1 MIFQMKGVNQF
12 LNVKPNIC
20 MFPFQWQLVFQQL
33 ESNAREVD
41 EKLKSCCTMPDLS
54 KLHMLS

>member
-1 MIFQMKGVNQF
+1 MKGVNQF